1 MNVSGANVNLPTE
14 NKVSYSHSLIGQIYH
29 YCRHGR
35 QFGLSEGKYASL
47 FPPYYIII
55 VCLYLSLSFLFLF
68 PFLNPQQQKSHLTGR
83 NSLDLFLILHY
94 FFNCF
99 QYFFLIFNILCFIL
113 LKILTFRRS
122 CISNKNS
129 TTLLYLKRN
138 LTRSIP
144 FFLLDL

>member
-1 MNVSGANVNLPTE
+1 MNASGANVNLPTE
-14 NKVSYSHSLIGQIYH
+14 NKVSYSHGLIGQIYH
-29 YCRHGR
+29 YCHHGR
-35 QFGLSEGKYASL
+35 WFGLSESRYASL

-55 VCLYLSLSFLFLF
+55 VCLYLSLSFLF

-94 FFNCF
+94 FFNFF
-99 QYFFLIFNILCFIL
+99 QYFFQIFNILCFIL
-113 LKILTFRRS
+113 LKILTFRRP

>member
-138 LTRSIP
+138 LRRSIP